1 MDFSFLDG
9 KFEAKMDN
17 ILQKNDC
24 YTSSLIINNL
34 ASDEM
39 RSYKLVV
46 ENIHGTD
53 DLDINLIIEGMY

>member
-1 MDFSFLDG
+1 M
-9 KFEAKMDN
+9 EN
-17 ILQKNDC
+17 IPEKNDC

-53 DLDINLIIEGMY
+53 DLIINLIIEGMY